1 MPAKK
6 PRFPYGKYS
15 GEERLD
21 TTAMP
26 EPDRDDDDAQD
37 AWFEDERKEPAF
49 KNYVT
54 GRIDY
59 YKKNMN
65 LDLKDLAIHFITH
78 SHIDVC
84 WLWRYEQTRKKAAVT
99 FRKACRMATRYYPDS
114 YKFQASEPQLF
125 EWIQEDDP
133 DLFKLIQEQVKAG
146 KFNLVGGSWVE
157 PDCMMPSGEAFCHQ
171 RLYGMWYYQ
180 HNFGTMPDIE
190 WMEDSFGYGRNLP
203 QIFAKSGAKY
213 FFTMKL
219 TWNKETIFPFVNFW
233 FQSPDGS
240 RVLAHECH
248 QGYGTLDNWYKY
260 EVGRHL
266 LKKGTTYIGDY
277 TRDYDDLADAVD
289 DDALNKTVGF
299 WYGSGDGGHGPTSQ
313 EVAEL
318 LEFQNQG
325 VGHIGTAAE
334 LYAKLAKDS
343 DRYPV
348 WNDEMFLEYHQGTF
362 TTHSR
367 VKRNNRRLECKA
379 ISVEAL
385 CALVDAQLAGNG
397 LDYPRATI
405 DETWKMIMKNQFHD
419 ALPGS
424 SIPEAYD
431 DLYEDWVTCD
441 EILDKCIADVGKA
454 IKPRAKNTILVFN
467 PNAAG
472 EARLFIPFTMFDD
485 VSLGSDDLPPPG
497 ILKGT
502 KDGKIHPLQ
511 PVAAEPACWLEAKPA
526 GWWAVVHL
534 TGMGLDAFT
543 ADFTDTDGIA
553 KAFGKAID
561 VIAGETSKID
571 NGIVQVFMNRQGEI
585 MKATSTLVPGVA
597 NIFKGASFVPQ
608 AFVDD
613 IPNDQAWNITPGYNN
628 HPRNYRGDDNP
639 LVKLTKKGPV
649 VSEVTT
655 IREWGPQLIMTKVA
669 LFAGLPEIYCE
680 FMTDWNDPRTLVKLK
695 FDTSLPSPKI
705 VESDNQYCII
715 TRSAQPQTPADK
727 ARWEKIQHKFS
738 DLQAGDGKWAIA
750 FINDGKYAF
759 DVMEPDVFRL
769 TTLKSAEY
777 PNAARES
784 FARPE
789 RKMNME
795 KRGKT
800 QPGFTDIGPHRTR
813 FAIYP
818 HAGATRVDAAGK
830 PSTVVAQRADLY
842 NAPPIIVKPSGAGTA
857 STVAV
862 DTSLVSSSNPQ
873 VLVKAVKKGHV
884 DAKLLVVRLVEYTG
898 NPAETTV
905 VLDPSIAGNVA
916 SVAETDILERP
927 LPAKVAWDAKTR
939 AAQVSLGKWE
949 IKTLAF
955 TLK

>member
-1 MPAKK
+1 MRLPAKK
-6 PRFPYGKYS
+6 PRFPIGQYS

-21 TTAMP
+21 TSAMP
-26 EPDRDDDDAQD
+26 EPDHDDDDVQD
-37 AWFEDERKEPAF
+37 AWFEDERNEPEF
-49 KNYVT
+49 KKFTSN
-54 GRIDY
+54 RIDY

-65 LDLKDLAIHFITH
+65 LDLKAMDLIYIFH

-84 WLWRYEQTRKKAAVT
+84 WLWRYEQTRKKGAVT
-99 FRKACRMATRYYPDS
+99 FRKACRMGTKYYPGV
-114 YKFQASEPQLF
+114 YKFQASEPVLLD
-125 EWIQEDDP
+125 WIREDDP
-133 DLFKLIQEQVKAG
+133 ALFKLIQEQVKAG
-146 KFNLVGGSWVE
+146 TFNLVGGSWVE

-171 RLYGMWYYQ
+171 RLYGMWFYQ
-180 HNFGTMPDIE
+180 QHFGTMPDIE

-219 TWNKETIFPFVNFW
+219 TWNKETTFPFVNFW

-248 QGYGTLDNWYKY
+248 QGFGTLDNFYRY

-289 DDALNKTVGF
+289 DDALNKTIGF

-313 EVAEL
+313 EVAEM
-318 LEFQNQG
+318 LEAQAQG
-325 VGHIGTAAE
+325 AGHIGTAAE
-334 LYAKLAKDS
+334 LYGKLAKDS

-379 ISVEAL
+379 VSVEAL
-385 CALVDAQLAGNG
+385 CSLVDAQLKGAK
-397 LDYPRATI
+397 YPKAEI
-405 DETWKMIMKNQFHD
+405 DETWKMILKNQFHD

-441 EILDKCIADVGKA
+441 ELLDKCVDGVGKA
-454 IKPRAKNTILVFN
+454 IAPQAKNTILVFN

-472 EARLFIPFTMFDD
+472 ETRLFIPATAFDGVKLD
-485 VSLGSDDLPPPG
+485 KDGLPPAG
-497 ILKGT
+497 ILKASTGGT
-502 KDGKIHPLQ
+502 VMALQ
-511 PVAAEPACWLEAKPA
+511 PVAAEPATWLEARPA
-526 GWWAVVHL
+526 GWWAVASLSGV
-534 TGMGLDAFT
+534 GLDAFT
-543 ADFTDTDGIA
+543 ADFADKAAIK
-553 KAFGKAID
+553 KAFEKGID
-561 VIAGETSKID
+561 VIAGDSSKID
-571 NGIVQVFMNRQGEI
+571 NGIVQVFLDKQGQI
-585 MKATSTLVPGVA
+585 TKASSTRVPGVS
-597 NIFKGASFVPQ
+597 NVFKGTSFVPQ

-628 HPRNYRGDDNP
+628 HPRKYRGDDNP
-639 LVKLTKKGPV
+639 RASITKKGPV
-649 VSEVTT
+649 VSEVTV
-655 IREWGPQLIMTKVA
+655 IREWGPQLVMTKVA
-669 LFAGLPEIYCE
+669 LFKGLPEIYCE
-680 FMTDWNDPRTLVKLK
+680 FMTDWNDPRTLVKLA
-695 FDTSLPSPKI
+695 FDTSIADAKF

-715 TRSAQPQTPADK
+715 TRSARPQTPADR

-738 DLQAGDGKWAIA
+738 DLQSGDRKWGIA

-759 DVMEPDVFRL
+759 DVMDPSVFRL

-789 RKMNME
+789 RKDNME

-800 QPGFTDIGPHRTR
+800 QPGFTDIGAHRTR

-818 HAGATRVDAAGK
+818 HAGVTRADAAGK
-830 PSTVVAQRADLY
+830 PSTDVVQRADLY
-842 NAPPIIVKPSGAGTA
+842 NAVPIVVKPSAAAGA
-857 STVAV
+857 VAT
-862 DTSLVSSSNPQ
+862 DKALVSSSNPQ

-884 DAKLLVVRLVEYTG
+884 DTKLLVVRLVEYTG

-905 VLDPSIAGNVA
+905 VLDPSIAGSVA

-927 LPAKVAWDAKTR
+927 LAAKVAWDAKAG
-939 AAQVSLGKWE
+939 AAKVSFGKWE

-955 TLK
+955 TLA

>member
-1 MPAKK
+1 MLLPAKK
-6 PRFPYGKYS
+6 PRFPIGQYS

-21 TTAMP
+21 TTLMP
-26 EPDRDDDDAQD
+26 EPDHDDEAAQD
-37 AWFEDERKEPAF
+37 AWFEDERNEPSF
-49 KNYVT
+49 KSFVT
-54 GRIDY
+54 NRINY
-59 YKKNMN
+59 YKTQAG
-65 LDLKDLAIHFITH
+65 LDLKDLSPIFITH

-99 FRKACRMATRYYPDS
+99 FRKACRMGTKYYPGV
-114 YKFQASEPQLF
+114 YKFQGSEPQLY
-125 EWIQEDDP
+125 EWILEDDP
-133 DLFKLIQEQVKAG
+133 ALFKLIQEQVKSG
-146 KFNLVGGSWVE
+146 TFNIVGGSWVE

-171 RLYGMWYYQ
+171 RLYGMYFYQ
-180 HNFGTMPDIE
+180 QHFGVMPDIE

-219 TWNKETIFPFVNFW
+219 TWNKETTFPFVNFW

-248 QGYGTLDNWYKY
+248 QGFGTLDNFYRY

-289 DDALNKTVGF
+289 DDALNKTIGF
-299 WYGSGDGGHGPTSQ
+299 WYGAGDGGHGPTSQ

-318 LEFQNQG
+318 MEFQNQG
-325 VGHIGTAAE
+325 VGHIGSAAE

-348 WNDEMFLEYHQGTF
+348 WNDEMYLEYHQGTF

-379 ISVEAL
+379 VSVEAL
-385 CALVDAQLAGNG
+385 CALVDAQLKGTR
-397 LDYPRATI
+397 YPRAEI
-405 DETWKMIMKNQFHD
+405 DETWKMILKNQFHD

-424 SIPEAYD
+424 SISEAYD
-431 DLYEDWVTCD
+431 DLYEDWISCD
-441 EILDKCIADVGKA
+441 ELLDKCIDDVGKS
-454 IKPRAKNTILVFN
+454 IKPQVNNEILVFN

-472 EARLFIPFTMFDD
+472 KTRLFIPASAIDGVKLD
-485 VSLGSDDLPPPG
+485 E
-497 ILKGT
+497 
-502 KDGKIHPLQ
+502 DGKPPAGVLKSSRDGAIAPLQ
-511 PVAAEPACWLEAKPA
+511 PVAAEPTGWLEARPA
-526 GWWAVVHL
+526 GWWTVVSL
-534 TGMGLDAFT
+534 AGMGLDAFV
-543 ADFTDTDGIA
+543 ADFADVAAID
-553 KAFGKAID
+553 KAFAKGID
-561 VIAGETSKID
+561 VVAGDASRLD
-571 NGIVQVFMNRQGEI
+571 NGIVKVSLDRQGQI
-585 MKATSTLVPGVA
+585 VKITSSLVPGVP
-597 NIFKGASFVPQ
+597 NIFKGTSFVPL

-628 HPRNYRGDDNP
+628 HPRKYGGDDSP
-639 LVKLTKKGPV
+639 RTTITKKGPV
-649 VSEVTT
+649 VSEITT
-655 IREWGPQLIMTKVA
+655 IREWGPQLVMTKVT
-669 LFAGLPEIYCE
+669 LFKDLPEVYCE
-680 FMTDWNDPRTLVKLK
+680 FFTDWNDPRTLVKLA
-695 FDTSLPSPKI
+695 FDTSITDAKV

-715 TRSAQPQTPADK
+715 TRSARPQTPADK

-738 DLQAGDGKWAIA
+738 DLVAGDGKWGIA

-759 DVMEPDVFRL
+759 DIMDPSVFRL
-769 TTLKSAEY
+769 TILKSAQY

-789 RKMNME
+789 RKANME
-795 KRGKT
+795 KRGRA

-818 HAGATRVDAAGK
+818 HAGATRVDAAGN
-830 PSTVVAQRADLY
+830 PSTDVLQRADLY
-842 NAPPIIVKPSGAGTA
+842 NAVPIIVKPSGTA
-857 STVAV
+857 SMVA
-862 DTSLVSSSNPQ
+862 TGKALVSSDNPQ
-873 VLVKAVKKGHV
+873 VLVKAIKKGHV
-884 DAKLLVVRLVEYTG
+884 DPKLLVVRLVEYTG
-898 NPAETTV
+898 NPAETNITV
-905 VLDPSIAGNVA
+905 DPVIAANIA

-927 LPAKVAWDAKTR
+927 VAAKVSWDAK
-939 AAQVSLGKWE
+939 AGVAKVSLGKWE

-955 TLK
+955 TLN

>member
-6 PRFPYGKYS
+6 PRFPIGQYS

-21 TTAMP
+21 TAAMP
-26 EPDRDDDDAQD
+26 EPDRDDDDVQD
-37 AWFEDERKEPAF
+37 AWFEDERNEPEF
-49 KNYVT
+49 KDFVT
-54 GRIDY
+54 NRIGY
-59 YKKNMN
+59 YKDKMK
-65 LDLKDLAIHFITH
+65 LDLKALDLIYVFH

-99 FRKACRMATRYYPDS
+99 FRKACRMGTKYYPGL
-114 YKFQASEPQLF
+114 YKFQGSEPQLF
-125 EWIQEDDP
+125 DWIQQDDP
-133 DLFKLIQEQVKAG
+133 ELFKLIQEQVKAG
-146 KFNLVGGSWVE
+146 TFNLVGGSWVE
-157 PDCMMPSGEAFCHQ
+157 PDCMMPSGEAFVHQ

-219 TWNKETIFPFVNFW
+219 TWNKETTFPFVNFW

-248 QGYGTLDNWYKY
+248 QGFGTLDNFYRY

-266 LKKGTTYIGDY
+266 LKEGTTYIGDY

-289 DDALNKTVGF
+289 DDALNKTIGF

-313 EVAEL
+313 EVAEM
-318 LEFQNQG
+318 LEAQAQG
-325 VGHIGTAAE
+325 VGHVGTAAE

-343 DRYPV
+343 ARYPV

-379 ISVEAL
+379 VSVEAL
-385 CALVDAQLAGNG
+385 CALVVAQLEGAE
-397 LDYPRATI
+397 YPKAEI
-405 DETWKMIMKNQFHD
+405 DEAWKMILKNQFHD

-441 EILDKCIADVGKA
+441 ELLDKCVAGVGKA
-454 IKPRAKNTILVFN
+454 IAPRAQAKNEFLVFN
-467 PNAAG
+467 PNASG
-472 EARLFIPFTMFDD
+472 ETRLFVPASTFDGIPLDED
-485 VSLGSDDLPPPG
+485 GRPPAG
-497 ILKGT
+497 ILKASKG
-502 KDGKIHPLQ
+502 GAVAPLQ
-511 PVAAEPACWLEAKPA
+511 PVAAEPAGWLEARPA
-526 GWWAVVHL
+526 GWWTVAPL
-534 TGMGLDAFT
+534 TGAGIDSFV
-543 ADFTDTDGIA
+543 ADFSD
-553 KAFGKAID
+553 KAAID
-561 VIAGETSKID
+561 QAFSGGIDVSCGESSKID
-571 NGIVQVFMNRQGEI
+571 NGVVQVFLDRQGQI
-585 MKATSTLVPGVA
+585 VKVSTALVPGVP
-597 NIFKGASFVPQ
+597 NVFKGTSFMPM

-628 HPRNYRGDDNP
+628 HPRKYRGDDNP
-639 LVKLTKKGPV
+639 RASITKKGPV
-649 VSEVTT
+649 VSEVTV

-669 LFAGLPEIYCE
+669 LFKGLPEVYCE
-680 FMTDWNDPRTLVKLK
+680 FFTDWNDPRTLVKLA
-695 FDTSLPSPKI
+695 FDTAVTDARV

-715 TRSAQPQTPADK
+715 TRSARPQTPADR

-738 DLQAGDGKWAIA
+738 DLVAGDGKWGVA

-759 DVMEPDVFRL
+759 DVMDPSVFRL

-789 RKMNME
+789 RKDNME
-795 KRGKT
+795 KRGRT

-818 HAGATRVDAAGK
+818 HAGATRADVAGK
-830 PSTVVAQRADLY
+830 PSTDVVQRADMFNSL
-842 NAPPIIVKPSGAGTA
+842 PIVIKPSGTAGA
-857 STVAV
+857 VA
-862 DTSLVSSSNPQ
+862 TGRALVSSDSPQ

-884 DAKLLVVRLVEYTG
+884 DGKLFVVRLVEYTG
-898 NPAETTV
+898 NPAEATV
-905 VLDPSIAGNVA
+905 LLDPAIAGNVVN
-916 SVAETDILERP
+916 VAETDLLERP
-927 LPAKVAWDAKTR
+927 LATKVTWDAVAG
-939 AAQVSLGKWE
+939 AARVSLGKWE

>member
-1 MPAKK
+1 MRLPAKK
-6 PRFPYGKYS
+6 PRFPIGQYS

-21 TTAMP
+21 TAATP
-26 EPDRDDDDAQD
+26 EPDRDDEDAQD
-37 AWFEDERKEPAF
+37 AWFEEERHDKSF
-49 KNYVT
+49 KDFVSN
-54 GRIDY
+54 RILY
-59 YKKNMN
+59 YKEKMK
-65 LDLKDLAIHFITH
+65 LDLKDMDIIYVFH

-99 FRKACRMATRYYPDS
+99 FRKACRMGTKYYPGL
-114 YKFQASEPQLF
+114 YKFQASEPILLD
-125 EWIQEDDP
+125 WIKEDDP
-133 DLFKLIQEQVKAG
+133 ALFKLIQEQVKAG
-146 KFNLVGGSWVE
+146 TFNIVGGSWVE
-157 PDCMMPSGEAFCHQ
+157 PDCMMPSGEAFVHQ
-171 RLYGMWYYQ
+171 RLYGMYFYQ
-180 HNFGTMPDIE
+180 QHFGLMPDIE

-219 TWNKETIFPFVNFW
+219 TWNKETTFPFVNFW

-248 QGYGTLDNWYKY
+248 QGFGTLDNFYRY

-289 DDALNKTVGF
+289 DDALNKTIGF
-299 WYGSGDGGHGPTSQ
+299 WYGAGDGGHGPTSQ
-313 EVAEL
+313 EVAEM
-318 LEFQNQG
+318 LEAQNQG
-325 VGHIGTAAE
+325 VGHVGTAAE
-334 LYAKLAKDS
+334 LYGKLAKDS

-379 ISVEAL
+379 VSVEAL
-385 CALVDAQLAGNG
+385 CALVDAQLKGTA
-397 LDYPRATI
+397 YPKAEI
-405 DETWKMIMKNQFHD
+405 DETWKMILKNQFHD

-441 EILDKCIADVGKA
+441 ELLDKCVAGVGKA
-454 IKPRAKNTILVFN
+454 IKLHAKNGILVFN

-472 EARLFIPFTMFDD
+472 ETRLFIPAATFDG
-485 VSLGSDDLPPPG
+485 VSLDKDGLPPAG
-497 ILKGT
+497 ILKAS
-502 KDGKIHPLQ
+502 KDGAVEPLQ
-511 PVAAEPACWLEAKPA
+511 PVAAEPAGWLEARPA
-526 GWWAVVHL
+526 GWWTVVAL
-534 TGMGLDAFT
+534 SGTGLDAFA
-543 ADFTDTDGIA
+543 ADFADKAAID
-553 KAFGKAID
+553 KAFAKGID
-561 VIAGETSKID
+561 VIAGDSSKID
-571 NGIVQVFMNRQGEI
+571 NGIVQVYLDRQGQI
-585 MKATSTLVPGVA
+585 VKASSALVPGVP
-597 NIFKGASFVPQ
+597 NIFKGTSFMPL

-613 IPNDQAWNITPGYNN
+613 IPNDQAWNITPGYNK

-639 LVKLTKKGPV
+639 LVTLTKKGPV
-649 VSEVTT
+649 VSEVTIT
-655 IREWGPQLIMTKVA
+655 REWGPNMIMAKVA
-669 LFAGLPEIYCE
+669 LFKGLPEIYCE
-680 FMTDWNDPRTLVKLK
+680 WMSDWNDPRTLVKLK
-695 FDTSLPSPKI
+695 FDTSIADAKV

-715 TRSAQPQTPADK
+715 TRSARPQTPADR

-738 DLQAGDGKWAIA
+738 DLVAGDGKWGIA

-759 DVMEPDVFRL
+759 DVMDPSVFRL

-789 RKMNME
+789 RKANME
-795 KRGKT
+795 KRGKA
-800 QPGFTDIGPHRTR
+800 QPGFTDIGAHRTR

-818 HAGATRVDAAGK
+818 HAGATRADAAGK
-830 PSTVVAQRADLY
+830 PSTDVVRRADLY
-842 NAPPIIVKPSGAGTA
+842 NSVPIVVVPSAAAGA
-857 STVAV
+857 VA
-862 DTSLVSSSNPQ
+862 TGKALVSSDNPQ

-898 NPAETTV
+898 NPAEATIV
-905 VLDPSIAGNVA
+905 VDPAIAANV
-916 SVAETDILERP
+916 SGVAETDLLERP
-927 LPAKVAWDAKTR
+927 LAAKVAWDAPAG
-939 AAQVSLGKWE
+939 AAKVSLGKWE
-949 IKTLAF
+949 IKTLTF